1 MLPERHV
8 GTVEKLPLPAT
19 AKSPSKKQEKE
30 ADPGIIMYDV
40 NGTKQTIPFGAAAI
54 VGVAPKNSE
63 KVCNILRNP

>member
-8 GTVEKLPLPAT
+8 GTVEKLPLPSA
-19 AKSPSKKQEKE
+19 ARSPTKKPDKD

-63 KVCNILRNP
+63 KVFSIN